1 MRLPRLRLLAAAV
14 AVALPAVA
22 SQAQSGPPPD
32 LNPAQTV
39 ERPYQPASGSLEA
52 APKPTGFESDL
63 YCFGYLGPETES
75 FVGQVSSAQDV
86 AEQVDFTT
94 SDLLY
99 LNVGADKGL
108 KSGDEYWL
116 VTPSDDVISPAT
128 GQSLGRFYQYRGRG
142 TVQSISGR
150 ASILRVTESC
160 TDIPLGAGLKKF
172 EPIPIPLARK
182 SPPAVPGDP
191 ASGKPQGRI
200 VFSRDGV
207 VALGQD
213 QDVIV
218 DLGIANGIQPGDFL
232 TIYRYSSGRDYGI
245 APQGTYWV
253 NLPPPPGVE
262 LPRTYLGEIAVLEVG
277 DRWAIGRITDSYRL
291 VEVGDEVELK

>member
-1 MRLPRLRLLAAAV
+1 MRLPHPRLLAVAL
-14 AVALPAVA
+14 AVALPAAA
-22 SQAQSGPPPD
+22 SLAQSSVPPD
-32 LNPAQTV
+32 LNPAETV
-39 ERPYQPASGSLEA
+39 SRPTEPASGSLEA
-52 APKPTGFESDL
+52 APKPTGYESDL
-63 YCFGYLGPETES
+63 YCFGYLGASDES
-75 FVGQVSSAQDV
+75 FIGQVQSAQDV

-116 VTPSDDVISPAT
+116 VTREEDVVSPVT
-128 GQSLGRFYQYRGRG
+128 GQSLGRFYKNRGRG
-142 TVQSISGR
+142 VVQSISGR
-150 ASILRVTESC
+150 AAILRVTEAC
-160 TDIPLGAGLKKF
+160 TDIPLGASLKKF

-182 SPPAVPGDP
+182 SPQAQPGDP
-191 ASGKPQGRI
+191 ATGKPQGHI

-207 VALGQD
+207 VALGMD
-213 QDVIV
+213 QDVIL
-218 DLGIANGIQPGDFL
+218 DLGVANGVQPGDFL

-245 APQGTYWV
+245 APKGTYWI
-253 NLPPPPGVE
+253 NTPPPPGVE
-262 LPRTYLGEIAVLEVG
+262 IPRTYLGEIAVLEVG